1 MSDNA
6 APAQPW
12 HMRCNGFDPI
22 AELARARH
30 DEGVVRRHR
39 VRRARAQAGAWPGAM
54 PLRSSQWLGELV
66 GLQAVLIASGAIAVL
81 SGLLVP
87 ALTMSSTEQTNEFA

>member
-1 MSDNA
+1 
-6 APAQPW
+6 
-12 HMRCNGFDPI
+12 
-22 AELARARH
+22 
-30 DEGVVRRHR
+30 
-39 VRRARAQAGAWPGAM
+39 M

>member
-30 DEGVVRRHR
+30 DEGVVRIDTAFGER
-39 VRRARAQAGAWPGAM
+39 VLKPAHGQAPCHCGHPSGSASSSGSRR
-54 PLRSSQWLGELV
+54 S
-66 GLQAVLIASGAIAVL
+66 
-81 SGLLVP
+81 
-87 ALTMSSTEQTNEFA
+87 